1 MKKKLLSGIIAGAA
15 LLTLAAC
22 GNSDTATNN
31 TDSSA
36 LSGKVIAGGS
46 TALQPMAQQ
55 ASTDYTAKNPEVQ
68 ITVQGGG
75 SGVGLTQV
83 LAGTFQIGN
92 SDIFAEEKSGI
103 DASKLNDYKVA
114 VVGFAPIVN
123 KDINI
128 ESLSTKQLIDVFT
141 GKVKNWKE
149 VGGPDEKITVIGR
162 AAGSGTRVN
171 FNNLALGGAT
181 EVDGPTQDASGTAVT
196 MVGQTPGAIS
206 YVAFSYLDKSKDI
219 KAVSIDNVK
228 PTVEN
233 VADNSYK
240 VWSYEHMYTNKEKE
254 TAVEKDFIKYVTED
268 IETIKKLG
276 YIPISEMKVE
286 RDAQGKII
294 NK

>member
-1 MKKKLLSGIIAGAA
+1 AKK
-15 LLTLAAC
+15 
-22 GNSDTATNN
+22 
-31 TDSSA
+31 
-36 LSGKVIAGGS
+36 
-46 TALQPMAQQ
+46 
-55 ASTDYTAKNPEVQ
+55 PEVQ

-83 LAGTFQIGN
+83 STGTFQIGN

-103 DASKLNDYKVA
+103 DASKLNDHKVA

-128 ESLSTKQLIDVFT
+128 DNLSTQQLKDVFT

-171 FNNLALGGAT
+171 FDNLALGGEK
-181 EVDGPTQDASGTAVT
+181 EVEGPTQDASGTAVT
-196 MVGQTPGAIS
+196 MVSQTPGAIS

-228 PTVEN
+228 PTDEN

-240 VWSYEHMYTNKEKE
+240 VWSYEHMYTNKDKE
-254 TAVEKDFIKYVTED
+254 TAAETDFIKYVTED
-268 IETIKKLG
+268 TKTIKELG
-276 YIPISEMKVE
+276 YIPVSDMKVE
-286 RDAQGKII
+286 RDAQGKIT